1 MMAEQGISTG
11 DVTGV
16 GIVIGNESR
25 VVNVAAGSPV
35 LPPAA
40 SEALR
45 ALDAFT
51 RLLSEHGSEVP
62 DADQVRESAD
72 TLKAEIRKK
81 RPNKLL
87 LVSVLRGITASVSGV
102 AALAEAAARIYDAV
116 AHLVG

>member
-1 MMAEQGISTG
+1 MAEQGISTG

-16 GIVIGNESR
+16 GIVIGNESQ
-25 VVNVAAGSPV
+25 VVNVAAGTLV

-45 ALDAFT
+45 ALEAFT
-51 RLLSEHGSEVP
+51 RLLAEHDSEVP
-62 DADQVRESAD
+62 DPNQVRESAD
-72 TLKAEIRKK
+72 ALKTEVRKK

-87 LVSVLRGITASVSGV
+87 LFSVLEGIATRVAGI
-102 AALAEAAARIYDAV
+102 AALAEAAARVYDAI